1 MSVWAYI
8 IIVHTLTVS
17 GLCKQLKV
25 THTHI
30 RVDEPQHCSALK
42 AISRGLQRLPV
53 NTKQDTHTEKDHCV
67 SHGNIYNN
75 LQQSEIQLVIRIYIK

>member
-25 THTHI
+25 THTHTHI

-53 NTKQDTHTEKDHCV
+53 NTKQDTHTEKDHRV

-75 LQQSEIQLVIRIYIK
+75 YTLSKSAAV

>member
-25 THTHI
+25 THTH
-30 RVDEPQHCSALK
+30 
-42 AISRGLQRLPV
+42 
-53 NTKQDTHTEKDHCV
+53 THTLEWMNPNTAVHSKLLAEACK
-67 SHGNIYNN
+67 GY
-75 LQQSEIQLVIRIYIK
+75 QLTLNKTHTQRKITA